1 MKPVGIVLKYGS
13 REAERKSKL
22 FINHLEK
29 NNIEYFKVPSREEL
43 IGDDV
48 RAKIASSKLCV
59 TFGGDG
65 TLLFASRIF
74 SPFGVP
80 IIGVNLGGLGFITEF
95 KEDEVI
101 NCFDCFLKGDYTYE
115 ERMMIDVSICR
126 EGETLYRS
134 IGLNDLVVSSGGIS
148 RLIRF
153 EIFCG
158 KHTVGT
164 YRADGVII
172 STPTGSTAYSLAAGG
187 PIVTP
192 TVDALVICPIC
203 PHTLGVR
210 PIVLPSSEGLR
221 IRVLSKD
228 REVIGTVDGQIAFDL
243 EYMDEVYVKKS
254 EVVTK
259 LVLVDGKSF
268 FDIVSEKL
276 SWKG

>member
-1 MKPVGIVLKYGS
+1 MKSVGIVLKYGS
-13 REAERKSKL
+13 REAERKSRP
-22 FINHLEK
+22 FIQYLEK
-29 NNIEYFKVPSREEL
+29 NGIDYFKVPSREEL
-43 IGDDV
+43 IGNDL
-48 RAKIASSKLCV
+48 REKIVSSDLCV

-65 TLLFASRIF
+65 TLLFAARIF

-95 KEDEVI
+95 KENEVI
-101 NCFDCFLKGDYTYE
+101 KCFDCFMRGDYTYE
-115 ERMMIDVSICR
+115 ERMMIDVAICR
-126 EGETLYRS
+126 EGEALYQS
-134 IGLNDLVVSSGGIS
+134 IGLNDLVVSSSGIS

-153 EIFCG
+153 EIYSG
-158 KHTVGT
+158 KYTVGT

-192 TVDALVICPIC
+192 KVDALVICPIC

-210 PIVLPSSEGLR
+210 PVVLPTSEGLR

-243 EYMDEVYVKKS
+243 EYMDEVFVKKS
-254 EVVTK
+254 DVVTK